1 MKSSNEPSLKTPN
14 EASEKNDKNN
24 DKKEK
29 KQNDNDLHIPIFKP
43 LFVQP
48 KSYRRPPPATA
59 SQKQSDKK
67 SIRGSKSSI
76 TSTQSEE
83 DDGKEEDEEIF
94 TRPCPLISTAAVHV
108 GKYFL
113 IFGGFNNKLRER
125 AEIWVRCVYLFL
137 SLFFT

>member
-1 MKSSNEPSLKTPN
+1 LKSTNEPSLETPN
-14 EASEKNDKNN
+14 EASEKNDKNDKN

-29 KQNDNDLHIPIFKP
+29 KQNGNDLHIPIFKP

-67 SIRGSKSSI
+67 TMRGSKSSI
-76 TSTQSEE
+76 KPTQSEG
-83 DDGKEEDEEIF
+83 DDDKEEDEEIF

-125 AEIWVRCVYLFL
+125 AEIWVSCV
-137 SLFFT
+137 